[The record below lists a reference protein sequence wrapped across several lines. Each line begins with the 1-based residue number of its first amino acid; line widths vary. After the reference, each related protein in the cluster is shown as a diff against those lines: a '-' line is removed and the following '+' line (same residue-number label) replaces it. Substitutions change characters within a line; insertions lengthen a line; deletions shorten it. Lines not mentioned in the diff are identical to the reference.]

1 MVASPAPV
9 PGRCFSSGSPRSSTP
24 SSRSRRTSTAVKVL
38 VIEPIRYC
46 TLASGACPS
55 TEVRAPFHTVS
66 PPRTTAA
73 TSDGARPSA

>member
-1 MVASPAPV
+1 M
-9 PGRCFSSGSPRSSTP
+9 
-24 SSRSRRTSTAVKVL
+24 KVL

-46 TLASGACPS
+46 TFSSGPGPS
-55 TEVRAPFHTVS
+55 TDARAPCQTAR